1 MQNRKSDMQEQDDLD
16 RLLADLMGGEL
27 AEASLYNLSNLHG
40 PELRQLT
47 EAWPKL
53 STERRQEIVAR
64 LNEIAEADFEVDYSE
79 VFKIALEDP
88 DPTVRAGAIDGLW
101 EVEDPI
107 LIRPITRMMLEDP
120 AVQVREAAALALSR
134 FALMAEMKNL
144 QPRQAE
150 RIWEA
155 LWKVIQRP
163 QEDVSVRRR
172 AVEALAYFDRSEVSD
187 VIARAYED
195 AEPKMR
201 ISAIFAM
208 GRTTSDE
215 WAAPVLAE
223 LESEDPEMRYEA
235 TRACGELRLIEATQD
250 LSMLVT
256 DPDAE
261 VKLAAVWSLGQ
272 IGTSEAQRVLEICAE
287 QGDEALQEAAEEA
300 MEWLAFMQGEIDLS
314 FYDFAGQEDEDIFW
328 DDEEDAG

>member
-1 MQNRKSDMQEQDDLD
+1 
-16 RLLADLMGGEL
+16 
-27 AEASLYNLSNLHG
+27 
-40 PELRQLT
+40 
-47 EAWPKL
+47 
-53 STERRQEIVAR
+53 
-64 LNEIAEADFEVDYSE
+64 
-79 VFKIALEDP
+79 
-88 DPTVRAGAIDGLW
+88 
-101 EVEDPI
+101 
-107 LIRPITRMMLEDP
+107 
-120 AVQVREAAALALSR
+120 
-134 FALMAEMKNL
+134 
-144 QPRQAE
+144 
-150 RIWEA
+150 
-155 LWKVIQRP
+155 
-163 QEDVSVRRR
+163 VRRR